1 MSEHNE
7 LGSSPMHVLLVV
19 AAEGR
24 HNNADVLQGERW
36 AFEYRTCPPRMMA
49 GLPIPTSE
57 TAKGTNIMKTIAMV
71 LMALATALLLAACSE
86 SPAEGCW
93 ITHANGVG
101 LGSQV
106 LLPGNG
112 EALAMNPGDSYLI
125 WCARK
130 IDNSSVGDI
139 ISEDQQTLR
148 IAALPHD
155 AELQIYPNERDTV
168 YRGQPVYS
176 SANV

>member
-1 MSEHNE
+1 
-7 LGSSPMHVLLVV
+7 
-19 AAEGR
+19 
-24 HNNADVLQGERW
+24 
-36 AFEYRTCPPRMMA
+36 
-49 GLPIPTSE
+49 
-57 TAKGTNIMKTIAMV
+57 MKTIAMV

-155 AELQIYPNERDTV
+155 VELQIYPNERDTV
-168 YRGQPVYS
+168 YRGQPVSS
-176 SANV
+176 SANVWNAFEEASGRTYVHWAVWVLAIAVIIAIVVVIVYSWRRGREQEVETDVVMRF